1 MPDLGRYARELR
13 ARLWKPPVHEE
24 VRDELDA
31 HLEMLEQDL
40 VRQGVPPDA
49 ARAAARAK
57 FGDVTRIAADC
68 RDIGETRD
76 RERRVAR
83 ALDGLLQDVR
93 TAVTQ
98 LRLNPRFAVVATLTL
113 AIGLG
118 AAATIFGI
126 ADAVLLRPLPF
137 RDPARLVLATSTSPA
152 GQAFSISEPDYIDW
166 RARVTTLAGLGAFS
180 VRAPTLRTER
190 GPEQLTGT
198 AATSQLFAVLGV
210 APALGRTF

>member
-1 MPDLGRYARELR
+1 MQRTQRRTTIRCSSAPSAPSAVQQPRAPNVLRGPMPDLGRYARELR

-83 ALDGLLQDVR
+83 ALD
-93 TAVTQ
+93 
-98 LRLNPRFAVVATLTL
+98 
-113 AIGLG
+113 
-118 AAATIFGI
+118 
-126 ADAVLLRPLPF
+126 
-137 RDPARLVLATSTSPA
+137 
-152 GQAFSISEPDYIDW
+152 
-166 RARVTTLAGLGAFS
+166 
-180 VRAPTLRTER
+180 
-190 GPEQLTGT
+190 
-198 AATSQLFAVLGV
+198 
-210 APALGRTF
+210 